1 MFADY
6 FTNHQLLSSDRLAKL
21 TELPEWDCQPQAV
34 QLKQALRDLFERN
47 EELLHNN
54 PAEPQTKY
62 YIISAVLHSL
72 GFIYSI
78 NETVPIQ
85 DDTEVHVDF
94 ALFSTA
100 EEFGEVE
107 PTRGSATFFR
117 PAPALCQ
124 ATNWG
129 EDLDL
134 SDDPEISA
142 QQPVL
147 LMDLFLRTTGV
158 DYGIATNGQHWRL
171 MSRTSP
177 DPISRYVETDLLK
190 LLDGPIEAFQYL
202 YLLFSRDSMTLDDEG
217 NCFLNTLMAE

>member
-6 FTNHQLLSSDRLAKL
+6 FTNQQLLSSDRLAAL
-21 TELPEWDCQPQAV
+21 TELPEWDCQQQAELL
-34 QLKQALRDLFERN
+34 QQALKDLFEKN
-47 EELLHNN
+47 EELLHSN

-62 YIISAVLHSL
+62 YIISSVLHAL

-100 EEFGEVE
+100 AEFGEVE

-124 ATNWG
+124 VTNWG

-134 SDDPEISA
+134 SEDPEIAA

-158 DYGIATNGQHWRL
+158 DFGIATNGQHWRL
-171 MSRTSP
+171 MSRMSP
-177 DPISRYVETDLLK
+177 DPIARYVEADLLK
-190 LLDGPIEAFQYL
+190 LLDAPIEAFQYL
-202 YLLFSRDSMTLDDEG
+202 YLLLGKESMILDDEG
-217 NCFLNTLMAE
+217 NCFLNSLMAE